1 MGEQKALAEL
11 GNILGLTFQL
21 SWTKPLDAKLF
32 AQISASVYKELNR
45 TGAPDEKQGTEKLIE
60 NLIEIRHELR
70 EDEQWQQ
77 ADMIRAKLSEAGTA
91 LEDTPQGTVWKRK
104 R

>member
-1 MGEQKALAEL
+1 
-11 GNILGLTFQL
+11 LTFQL

-45 TGAPDEKQGTEKLIE
+45 TDAPDEKQGAEKLIE
-60 NLIEIRHELR
+60 NLIEIRNELR
-70 EDEQWQQ
+70 EAEHWQQ
-77 ADMIRAKLSEAGTA
+77 ADVIRAKLDEASIA
-91 LEDTPQGTVWKRK
+91 LEDTPKGTVWKRK